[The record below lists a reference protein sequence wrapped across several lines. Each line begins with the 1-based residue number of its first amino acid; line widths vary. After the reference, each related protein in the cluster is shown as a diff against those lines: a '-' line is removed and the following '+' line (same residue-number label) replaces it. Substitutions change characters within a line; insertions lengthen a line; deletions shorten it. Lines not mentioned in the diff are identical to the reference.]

1 MLDVY
6 LPWWN
11 NRLGMMQA
19 TSAGMKEQ
27 EAINFLEKK
36 MKENPAFT
44 YDETVQVVNSL
55 LTLLFLEF

>member
-1 MLDVY
+1 M
-6 LPWWN
+6 WC
-11 NRLGMMQA
+11 MQA

-44 YDETVQVVNSL
+44 YDETVQVTYYLCSP
-55 LTLLFLEF
+55 

>member
-1 MLDVY
+1 
-6 LPWWN
+6 
-11 NRLGMMQA
+11 MMQA

-44 YDETVQVVNSL
+44 YDETVQVKV
-55 LTLLFLEF
+55 TDDPPLF

>member
-1 MLDVY
+1 
-6 LPWWN
+6 
-11 NRLGMMQA
+11 MMQA

-44 YDETVQVVNSL
+44 YDETVQVEVTTDPPL
-55 LTLLFLEF
+55 LVFCLYLSGDHLVHYF

>member
-1 MLDVY
+1 
-6 LPWWN
+6 
-11 NRLGMMQA
+11 MQA

-55 LTLLFLEF
+55 LILLFLEF